1 MLPETVASNTQVRS
15 PKCEGAGT
23 RQLLGN
29 NSSLGKNGKTET
41 CWYQTFSFLPQG
53 CNGSFEGMRQ
63 ELSVIQK
70 VSSKLQF
77 VSLSESG

>member
-15 PKCEGAGT
+15 PKCEQFKSREK
-23 RQLLGN
+23 RQNRDLLVSN
-29 NSSLGKNGKTET
+29 FQL
-41 CWYQTFSFLPQG
+41 YPPRMQ
-53 CNGSFEGMRQ
+53 GSFEAMRQ

-77 VSLSESG
+77 VSLNESG